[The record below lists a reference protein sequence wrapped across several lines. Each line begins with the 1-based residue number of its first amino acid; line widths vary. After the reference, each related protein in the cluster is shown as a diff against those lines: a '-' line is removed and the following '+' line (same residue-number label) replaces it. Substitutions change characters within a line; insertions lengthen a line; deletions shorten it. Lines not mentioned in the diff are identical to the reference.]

1 MKGEAEDH
9 MADGD
14 KKKKGFM
21 AEFREFISRGNVM
34 DLAVG
39 MIIGSAFTAIVNSLV
54 NDVVMPLISLL
65 IGGIS
70 FQQWNIT
77 MGSGKDAPVLGL
89 GNFIAAVIDFLLIAL
104 VIFIIVKAI
113 NDLHEVAEEKKGVK
127 EEPAAPTTKIC
138 PYCRSEIPVD
148 ATRCPHCTSQLEKDA

>member
-1 MKGEAEDH
+1 MKGEEEDH

-21 AEFREFISRGNVM
+21 VEFREFISRGNVM

-127 EEPAAPTTKIC
+127 EGPAAPTTKIC

>member
-1 MKGEAEDH
+1 MKGEEEDH

>member
-1 MKGEAEDH
+1 

-127 EEPAAPTTKIC
+127 EGPAAPTTKIC